1 MRNLKKLFAVVM
13 VVAMLASIMV
23 PALAADGVQYEAEAE
38 MLKDLGLFKGTNK
51 GFELEGELTRE
62 QALALMIR
70 VMGLEAEVEA
80 MSEAEVAEQ
89 MAKVVDPETVTD
101 WAKPYV
107 AYAIKHQLTDG
118 IDAKIKPNVKFAG
131 QLTITG
137 KEFINFMLK
146 GMGYDMTGKW
156 DEVLAFA
163 AEAGMLS
170 ASQAVNF
177 GNIAVLKRDHAVA
190 IMASALNGTT
200 ADGITL
206 AEALVKAGAVD
217 EDKMIE
223 YGFITPAVTPT
234 EAPKELAIEE
244 VVALNLKQIAI
255 VFSKPVDEDTAEDDS
270 NYSLDGEY
278 VLQDDGVTVIGT
290 LKTAAANQSSK
301 KLTIKDVEDLDGYA
315 IAKTEVEIDFLDMT
329 IPEVESAEVVGKD
342 TIKVTFSEPLNV
354 DGASN
359 SALRKGFS
367 LKDSSGKSVYVNKVE
382 FDTNNTVARVTFY
395 SDFKE
400 GVYTLT
406 VNNEYKD
413 YAGYTVVKKSIDL
426 EVVPDKEG
434 PVVVGY
440 ESAKPYEVT
449 LILNEDIAIVNSSL
463 TDKAKDP
470 YFYHTNSKNGVS
482 DIKVIDG
489 NKLKFIFTEED
500 KNEMPAGTVYVY
512 IAKGAIKDLWGNK
525 NEQQIMV
532 AVEVEGD
539 NEAPYVEKVEATS
552 QNELKVT
559 FNEKLQPKS
568 AQDRTNYTLL
578 DKNGKEIKNI
588 IRSAT
593 LDEKVVKLS
602 LREDITGEHTLVV
615 EGVKDQYKNE
625 MGKQSITFS
634 VEDKTA
640 PKFPD
645 EATLREVEEV
655 QTVILDFDD
664 VMATEGIYS
673 VLDAEKY
680 VATLYTKYDKET
692 KKWSNSKEIELSDID
707 DGLTISVSD
716 DGKKVEIELDTE
728 DAGYKF
734 VENGYIKVARVAD
747 AAGNKTE
754 ALSSGNIYFTAVGE
768 VAADKFEAV
777 AKDELRLTLKAPL
790 ADFAEEDYVIEAT
803 TTYKGKTVSY
813 EFGDI
818 AVNEERNSKGNSVLV
833 FRLLDDE
840 LNADGT
846 ITWEVEKDEK
856 VTANVTV
863 KLNDAKD
870 YKIVSKDAYGA
881 VVKFD
886 AKTAADKI
894 KPSLVK
900 NGITAS
906 GNVITLKFD
915 ELVTTDN
922 KDLAATDFIV
932 EANGD
937 ELEAGN
943 DYVLEMVSTKDK
955 DKAMNSEIKIFLVG
969 DYATFDGNVVISTAD
984 TVKYIKDVKKDSSGE
999 YVLLGDNVL
1008 DKIDEED
1015 VDVET
1020 APTVTKIVYGR
1031 SFAEIVITF
1040 NEEMDAATITD
1051 ISNYEFKDNDDT
1063 SDNAV
1068 KIENAKITDD
1078 KDKVV
1083 TLYLS
1088 GNAASGDTIELTDK
1102 ITDYAGTKLVPI
1114 KFTLKDNKWERVEE
1128 ENDEEENDN

>member
-1 MRNLKKLFAVVM
+1 MRNLKKLLAVIM

-23 PALAADGVQYEAEAE
+23 PALAADNETVAKQ
-38 MLKDLGLFKGTNK
+38 LQDLGLFRGYSDT
-51 GFELEGELTRE
+51 ELGLGDYLTRE
-62 QALALMIR
+62 QALAFMLR
-70 VMGLEAEVEA
+70 VMGLEDEALA
-80 MSEAEVAEQ
+80 MSKEEVTEN
-89 MAKVVDPETVTD
+89 MALVVDPETVTPT
-101 WAKPYV
+101 WAQPYV
-107 AYAIKHQLTDG
+107 AYGIKTGLVKG
-118 IDAKIKPNVKFAG
+118 IDASIAPKVKFDG
-131 QLTITG
+131 QRVISGQEFVRFIMNGLGYTEDVVSWNEVMG
-137 KEFINFMLK
+137 KAV
-146 GMGYDMTGKW
+146 
-156 DEVLAFA
+156 EVGL
-163 AEAGMLS
+163 LS
-170 ASQAVNF
+170 ANKA
-177 GNIAVLKRDHAVA
+177 IALVQEGALTRGDVVPVL
-190 IMASALNGTT
+190 ASALTATT
-200 ADGITL
+200 IEGITL
-206 AEALVKAGAVD
+206 AERLIESGDVD
-217 EDKMIE
+217 EAKLIE
-223 YGFITPAVTPT
+223 YGYFTPSPTPT
-234 EAPKELAIEE
+234 EAPVEFAVEE
-244 VVALNLKQIAI
+244 VYALNLKQIAI

-463 TDKAKDP
+463 TDKDGAP

-482 DIKVIDG
+482 GLGKKGEIKVTDG

-625 MGKQSITFS
+625 MSKQSITFS

-640 PKFPD
+640 PKFPTK
-645 EATLREVEEV
+645 ATLREVDEV
-655 QTVILDFDD
+655 QTVILDFED
-664 VMATEGIYS
+664 VMATEGVYS

-680 VATLYTKYDKET
+680 VATLSKYDKET

-754 ALSSGNIYFTAVGE
+754 DLSSGNIYFTAVGE

-803 TTYKGKTVSY
+803 TTHNNKTVSY

-818 AVNEERNSKGNSVLV
+818 AVNEERNSKGNSVIV

-846 ITWEVEKDEK
+846 ITWKAENGEE

-863 KLNDAKD
+863 KLNNAKD

-881 VVKFD
+881 VVEFD
-886 AKTAADKI
+886 AMTAADKI

-900 NGITAS
+900 NGITAR
-906 GNVITLKFD
+906 GNEITLKFD
-915 ELVTTDN
+915 EKVTTDN

-937 ELEAGN
+937 KLKAGN
-943 DYVLEMVSTKDK
+943 DYVIEIVTTKGEDADK
-955 DKAMNSEIKIFLVG
+955 VKTDEIKIILIG
-969 DYATFDGNVVISTAD
+969 DYEKFDGNVVINTAD
-984 TVKYIKDVKKDSSGE
+984 TVTYIKDVKVSGGVE
-999 YVLLGDNVL
+999 VLGDNVL
-1008 DKIDEED
+1008 DAIEDED

-1020 APTVTKIVYGR
+1020 APTVASIVYGR
-1031 SFAEIVITF
+1031 DFTEIVITF
-1040 NEEMDAATITD
+1040 DEEMDAATITD
-1051 ISNYEFKDNDDT
+1051 ISNYEFTDIDGSESNK
-1063 SDNAV
+1063 V
-1068 KIENAKITDD
+1068 KINNATITDD

-1083 TLYLS
+1083 KLFLS
-1088 GNAASGDTIELTDK
+1088 GAAANGDTIKLTDK

-1114 KFTLKDNKWERVEE
+1114 TFKFEDSEWKEVK
-1128 ENDEEENDN
+1128 

>member
-234 EAPKELAIEE
+234 ETPKELAIEE

-463 TDKAKDP
+463 TDKDGAP

-482 DIKVIDG
+482 GLGKKGEIKVTDG

-552 QNELKVT
+552 QSELKVT

-578 DKNGKEIKNI
+578 DKDGKEIKNI

-640 PKFPD
+640 PKFPTK
-645 EATLREVEEV
+645 ATLREVDEV
-655 QTVILDFDD
+655 QTVILDFED
-664 VMATEGIYS
+664 VMATEGVYS

-803 TTYKGKTVSY
+803 TNYNGKTVSY

-846 ITWEVEKDEK
+846 ITWEVEKDKK

-870 YKIVSKDAYGA
+870 KIVSKDAYGA

-943 DYVLEMVSTKDK
+943 DYVLDMVSTKDGK
-955 DKAMNSEIKIFLVG
+955 DMKSEIKIVLVG

-984 TVKYIKDVKKDSSGE
+984 TVKYIKDVKKDSSSA
-999 YVLLGDNVL
+999 YVLGDNVL

-1020 APTVTKIVYGR
+1020 APTVTKIVYSDS
-1031 SFAEIVITF
+1031 SFTEIVITF

-1051 ISNYEFKDNDDT
+1051 ISNYEFTDNDG
-1063 SDNAV
+1063 SESNKV
-1068 KIENAKITDD
+1068 KINNATITDD

-1083 TLYLS
+1083 KLSLS
-1088 GNAASGDTIELTDK
+1088 GAAANGDTIKLTDK

-1114 KFTLKDNKWERVEE
+1114 TFTFDGSKWKEVK
-1128 ENDEEENDN
+1128 